1 VFPAKSIATNFTK
14 GEIVKNRPQALFK
27 MLMALVIITVMGSF
41 AEAAPTLVSG
51 GLGSLGEIER
61 ITLNNPADVY
71 SGGVM
76 VVGGGEMII
85 PKNLLIDLPAN
96 RLSLQQIF
104 DQAPAACKALGES
117 GLAKADKCNGSGT
130 GAIAT
135 LHAVRTNAGNVIIG
149 DLFIQKAAELVVGV
163 VTYINYTEGYY
174 RVNGLPNDPNT
185 GAMVRLNDPTSRHTI
200 QRGAGCTTSG
210 PGYPNCSP
218 DPRFTLDPDNY
229 TNTFA
234 TGYPVC
240 IPSTVSRNFTNP
252 LGGPTSSQATANGTG
267 DYLCPDTNRSPLLTE
282 PPVADSRRFAP
293 VKVGDSVTAEGNYE
307 TVNGVRFLSAHTSTV
322 QKALATSNALGQP
335 DYLFL
340 EEVDIEAPAFQN
352 ERQIAM
358 FIGFTTFAPTDVD
371 IWSLHRDPVNNESHE
386 FPLASVQGCDVVQGG
401 PGNCSAQGIANGP
414 ANTNIFKIIYRDDY
428 QKNYDPKLSPCAHL
442 LASPRFRNTGVCAGG
457 GSIANDFAVLS
468 PIPHEIIARTGRK
481 IDSATNPAIGNLITI
496 DINGN
501 LATNGEYLFPLG
513 LNLGG
518 IGVAEM
524 SEIDL
529 NLTNSPTIFDGIPWT
544 LDRRL
549 GPSGCLNGGCESLAT
564 SPIGTRSFAL
574 DPFPFSGLDPRTQAS
589 GLPTGSYSNPT
600 FSPGTLTNIKNRI
613 FSYVTGAGIFN
624 GNATLL
630 PCATG
635 VFPANCPADPPLI
648 AINPTPALNIFSP
661 FADEDA
667 AVVSTGPGAS
677 VVIDVLANDVAIL
690 GNIDPASLLI
700 VSSPASGT
708 VQLNPNHTITFFPS
722 NPFTVGSVTF
732 TYTVANNFGAVSLPG
747 TVTVTI
753 LNTFTIASAA
763 APNGSITPAGPTSV
777 LSNTNQTYTITPNAG
792 FTVANLVV
800 DGTVLPGATSY
811 TFTDVTADHYINAY
825 FANQTFTVTAAA
837 GANGTITPA
846 GAAAANYGAASSFAI
861 TPAAGFQIEN
871 LVVDGVT
878 LPAVSSYTFTNITG
892 DHTISANF
900 APAAALTITATAAPN
915 GTISPEGTSSAQ
927 PGASQTFAITPNA
940 GFQIANLVVDGVTLP
955 AASSYTFTS
964 ITGNHTISAAFSN
977 NFTLTASAGPNGSIS
992 PAGAATVTG
1001 GTNQTYTITPN
1012 AGYVVASLVVDG
1024 VTLPGAA
1031 SYAFT
1036 NIAANHSISA
1046 SFALPPTIS
1055 AAAGPNG
1062 SISPAGTTSPTY
1074 GGSQSYT
1081 VTPNAGFIVT
1091 NLVVDGVTLPGSATY
1106 TFTNVTSD
1114 HYINAYF
1121 SPLPASVNI
1130 SAAAG
1135 PDGTI
1140 SPAGATAVAG
1150 GADQTYTI
1158 TPDNGF
1164 MVTNLVADGIML
1176 PGATS
1181 YTFTNV
1187 TTDHYLNA
1195 YFGPIP
1201 ATVTIAAA
1209 AGANGSISPAGA
1221 TLVSGGNNQTYTITP
1236 DAGFTVTNLVVD
1248 GILLPG
1254 ATAYTFTNVT
1264 GDHYINAYFGP

>member
-1 VFPAKSIATNFTK
+1 M
-14 GEIVKNRPQALFK
+14 KNRPLPLFI
-27 MLMALVIITVMGSF
+27 MLMTVLIFTAMGTS
-41 AEAAPTLVSG
+41 ANAAPTLVSG

-61 ITLNNPADVY
+61 ITLDNPADVY

-76 VVGGGEMII
+76 VVGGGEMIL

-135 LHAVRTNAGNVIIG
+135 LHAVRTNAGNVIVG

-163 VTYINYTEGYY
+163 VTYINYDQGYY

-200 QRGAGCTTSG
+200 QKGAGCTTSG

-240 IPSTVSRNFTNP
+240 IPSTVPRSFANP
-252 LGGPTSSQATANGTG
+252 LGGPASSQATASGTG

-293 VKVGDSVTAEGNYE
+293 VKVGDSVTAEGNFE
-307 TVNGVRFLSAHTSTV
+307 TVGGVRFLSAHTSTV
-322 QKALATSNALGQP
+322 QKALATSNAPGQP

-371 IWSLHRDPVNNESHE
+371 IWSLHRDPVSNATHE
-386 FPLASVQGCDVVQGG
+386 FPLASVQGCDISQGG
-401 PGNCSAQGIANGP
+401 TFPSGDCSSQGIANGP

-442 LASPRFRNTGVCAGG
+442 LASPRFRNSGVCAGG

-481 IDSATNPAIGNLITI
+481 IDSATNPAIGELITI
-496 DINGN
+496 DINGK

-549 GPSGCLNGGCESLAT
+549 GPSGCLNGGCESLTT

-635 VFPANCPADPPLI
+635 VFPANCPVDPGLI
-648 AINPTPALNIFSP
+648 TINPTPALNLFQP

-667 AVVSTGPGAS
+667 AVVNTGAS
-677 VVIDVLANDVAIL
+677 VVIDVLANDVSFM
-690 GNIDPASLLI
+690 GNIDPASLQI
-700 VSSPASGT
+700 TSNPVSGT
-708 VQLNPNHTITFFPS
+708 VQLNPDHTITFSPS

-732 TYTVANNFGAVSLPG
+732 TYTVANNFGSVSFPG

-753 LNTFTIASAA
+753 LNTFTIAAAA
-763 APNGSITPAGPTSV
+763 APNGNITPAGATAV
-777 LSNTNQTYTITPNAG
+777 LSNTSQTYTITPNTG

-811 TFTDVTADHYINAY
+811 SFTNVTADHYINAY
-825 FANQTFTVTAAA
+825 FADQTFTVTASAT
-837 GANGTITPA
+837 ANGTVSPA
-846 GAAAANYGAASSFAI
+846 GAVTANYGSASSFAI
-861 TPAAGFQIEN
+861 TPDAGFQIAN

-878 LPAVSSYTFTNITG
+878 LPAASSYSFTSITG
-892 DHTISANF
+892 NHTISASF
-900 APAAALTITATAAPN
+900 APVAALTITATAAPN
-915 GTISPEGTSSAQ
+915 GTISPDGTSSAVA
-927 PGASQTFAITPNA
+927 GASQTYTITPNA

-964 ITGNHTISAAFSN
+964 ITGSHTISASFTN
-977 NFTLTASAGPNGSIS
+977 NFTVSASAGANGTIT
-992 PAGAATVTG
+992 PTGTTPVTG
-1001 GTNQTYTITPN
+1001 GSNQAYTIIPN
-1012 AGYVVASLVVDG
+1012 AGFVVASLVVDG
-1024 VTLPGAA
+1024 VTLPGAT
-1031 SYAFT
+1031 SYTFS
-1036 NIAANHSISA
+1036 NVAANHTISA
-1046 SFALPPTIS
+1046 SFAPPPTIS
-1055 AAAGPNG
+1055 AAAGPDG
-1062 SISPAGTTSPTY
+1062 AISPAGETTPTY

-1081 VTPNAGFIVT
+1081 ITPNAGFIVA
-1091 NLVVDGVTLPGSATY
+1091 NLVVDG
-1106 TFTNVTSD
+1106 
-1114 HYINAYF
+1114 
-1121 SPLPASVNI
+1121 
-1130 SAAAG
+1130 
-1135 PDGTI
+1135 
-1140 SPAGATAVAG
+1140 
-1150 GADQTYTI
+1150 
-1158 TPDNGF
+1158 TP
-1164 MVTNLVADGIML
+1164 L

-1187 TTDHYLNA
+1187 TADHYINAYFEPVPASVNIIAAAGPGGTISPAGSNPVAGGTDQTYTITPDAGFMVTALVVDGAQLPGAASYTFTNVTADHYVNA

-1201 ATVTIAAA
+1201 AAVTITAAA
-1209 AGANGSISPAGA
+1209 AANGSISPAGT

-1248 GILLPG
+1248 GTLLPG
-1254 ATAYTFTNVT
+1254 ATSYTFTNVT
-1264 GDHYINAYFGP
+1264 ADHYINAYFGP